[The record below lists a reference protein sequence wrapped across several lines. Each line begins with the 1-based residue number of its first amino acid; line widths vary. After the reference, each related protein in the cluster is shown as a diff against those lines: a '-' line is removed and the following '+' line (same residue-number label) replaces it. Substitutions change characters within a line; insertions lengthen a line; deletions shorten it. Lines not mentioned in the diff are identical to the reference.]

1 MEQMRLSD
9 LVEADLRLQ
18 TTLVFPPARPME
30 RNQDMLD
37 RLAETDRRS
46 NPEHTVGA

>member
-1 MEQMRLSD
+1 MDTLRLSD

-30 RNQDMLD
+30 RNQEMLN
-37 RLAETDRRS
+37 RLAELDGKPNGVEVT
-46 NPEHTVGA
+46 A

>member
-1 MEQMRLSD
+1 METLRLSD
-9 LVEADLRLQ
+9 LVEAELRLQ

-37 RLAETDRRS
+37 RLAELDCHS
-46 NPEHTVGA
+46 GAVAL